1 MHASARSGRYSR
13 LRRGLF
19 SVFQSFSISHIECGE
34 KTFSETAMDAQSVKP
49 LLTAKIVGSYLQH
62 HTVGAS
68 QLPDLITS
76 VHRGL
81 SEVGRPSP
89 PEELP
94 TPAVSVRQSVRHD
107 YVVCLDCGY
116 QGQTLRRHISS
127 QHGLSRD
134 EYLRRWGLQP
144 HHPLTAPAY
153 SERRSALAKQ
163 LGLGRKPNA
172 EAASASMPAETDAAN
187 VDPEV
192 EGNPTLNR
200 ATRSGSNSD
209 AENEAASKPTKA
221 RKRRP
226 RSRVAPPQSEPV
238 PTPAADA

>member
-1 MHASARSGRYSR
+1 
-13 LRRGLF
+13 
-19 SVFQSFSISHIECGE
+19 
-34 KTFSETAMDAQSVKP
+34 MDAQSVKP

-107 YVVCLDCGY
+107 YVVCLECGY
-116 QGQTLRRHISS
+116 RGKALRRHISS
-127 QHGLSRD
+127 RHGLSRD

-144 HHPLTAPAY
+144 DHPLTAPAY

-163 LGLGRKPNA
+163 LGLGRKPKS
-172 EAASASMPAETDAAN
+172 EAASVSIPAETDVAN

-192 EGNPTLNR
+192 EANPTLNR
-200 ATRSGSNSD
+200 TTRPRLNSD
-209 AENEAASKPTKA
+209 AENEAPSKPDKA
-221 RKRRP
+221 WQRRP
-226 RSRVAPPQSEPV
+226 RSRVAPPQSELI
-238 PTPAADA
+238 PTPAADAKSRAESRGGS